1 MPFESFSNGIFF
13 DNLFDH
19 ILEMVIKKSV
29 GKNLYFSFCDFSGR
43 IATFRFAIIDF
54 SF

>member
-1 MPFESFSNGIFF
+1 MALFF

-19 ILEMVIKKSV
+19 ILEMVIKKKSV
-29 GKNLYFSFCDFSGR
+29 WKNLYFSFCDFSGR
-43 IATFRFAIIDF
+43 IATFRFAIINF